1 MENKVYIGI
10 PLIISSVVEL
20 FFPYLKTL
28 RCDKIWFA
36 PSLFFCVALF
46 IASNVL
52 LGFTLYEASEIDD
65 NILYAFTFV
74 CVFLNV
80 AWAYF
85 IFAHRKYAILTLFLN
100 LMFAYFCYNSIF
112 LEESF
117 DKNKKLTYLNLFTL
131 YIIWLGFMIT
141 INFEHSRDKNNKK

>member
-10 PLIISSVVEL
+10 PLIISSFVEL

-36 PSLFFCVALF
+36 PPLYFCIMLF
-46 IASNVL
+46 IASNIL
-52 LGFTLYEASEIDD
+52 LGFMLYETSEVE
-65 NILYAFTFV
+65 NHRLYGFTFV

-85 IFAHRKYAILTLFLN
+85 IFNHRKYAIMTLFLN
-100 LMFAYFCYNSIF
+100 LIFAYFCYNSIF
-112 LEESF
+112 LENNF
-117 DKNKKLTYLNLFTL
+117 DKDKKILYLNLFTV

-141 INFEHSRDKNNKK
+141 INFEHSRDKK

>member
-117 DKNKKLTYLNLFTL
+117 DNNKKLIYLNLFTL

-141 INFEHSRDKNNKK
+141 INFEHSRDKK

>member
-1 MENKVYIGI
+1 MN
-10 PLIISSVVEL
+10 
-20 FFPYLKTL
+20 
-28 RCDKIWFA
+28 
-36 PSLFFCVALF
+36 
-46 IASNVL
+46 
-52 LGFTLYEASEIDD
+52 

-117 DKNKKLTYLNLFTL
+117 DKNKKDNLFKFIYTL
-131 YIIWLGFMIT
+131 YYMAWIYDY
-141 INFEHSRDKNNKK
+141 H